1 MPIILM
7 HEPFWRGMLD
17 WFRTTLVAEGVISP
31 EDMNLVQ
38 VIDEPAAVVEA
49 IFDYYEKRGFQPSRA
64 EQEILLY
71 L

>member
-1 MPIILM
+1 
-7 HEPFWRGMLD
+7 
-17 WFRTTLVAEGVISP
+17 
-31 EDMNLVQ
+31 VQ

-64 EQEILLY
+64 EQEILLN